1 MLSILQI
8 MYYTEINYKAR
19 GDSMSDYEKKGYL
32 ISDFRVFRLKDAE
45 LKPIPF
51 HYHDFHKIIM
61 FLDGAVD
68 YVIEGKTY
76 HLAPRDIVFVTAGEI
91 HRPIFT
97 DDNKEYERIVI
108 YVAPDFLRRWQE
120 QDNEHADLS
129 QCFAYAQENSSVMH
143 QPPGTS
149 HDLLFHMDKL
159 EKTARGH
166 GFANGLFTEIMFIEF
181 MILLNRS
188 LHEHELS
195 GLTNASYDPKIHEIM
210 TYINAHLSE
219 ELSIDDLAAKAY
231 ISKFY
236 LMRKFKADTG
246 YSIHQYIRSKR
257 LLLARDLLKTDMSI
271 TTICEEVGFADYSTF
286 SRAFKERFKCSP
298 RGYRK
303 K

>member
-1 MLSILQI
+1 MGKYQ
-8 MYYTEINYKAR
+8 
-19 GDSMSDYEKKGYL
+19 KKGYL
-32 ISDFRVFRLKDAE
+32 VQEFKVFRLCDTN
-45 LKPIPF
+45 LKEIPF
-51 HYHDFHKIIM
+51 HYHDFHKLLL
-61 FLDGAVD
+61 FLSGSGE
-68 YVIEGKTY
+68 YIIEGKTY

-91 HRPIFT
+91 HCPIFT
-97 DDNKEYERIVI
+97 DESKDYERIVI

-129 QCFAYAQENSSVMH
+129 QCFAYARENSSVMH

-159 EKTARGH
+159 EKTARGQ

-195 GLTNASYDPKIHEIM
+195 GLTSASYDPKIQEILS
-210 TYINAHLSE
+210 YINAHLAE
-219 ELSIDDLAAKAY
+219 ELSIDDLAARAY

-246 YSIHQYIRSKR
+246 YGIHQYIRSKR

-271 TTICEEVGFADYSTF
+271 TNICEEVGFADYSTF
-286 SRAFKERFKCSP
+286 SRAFKEMFKCAP
-298 RGYRK
+298 RDYRK
-303 K
+303 Q

>member
-1 MLSILQI
+1 
-8 MYYTEINYKAR
+8 
-19 GDSMSDYEKKGYL
+19 MSDYKKKGYL
-32 ISDFRVFRLKDAE
+32 VSDFRVFRLKDAA

-91 HRPIFT
+91 HRPVFT
-97 DDNKEYERIVI
+97 DEAKDYERIVI
-108 YVAPDFLRRWQE
+108 YVAPDFLHRWQE
-120 QDNEHADLS
+120 QDAEHTDLA
-129 QCFAYAQENSSVMH
+129 QCFAYARENSSVMH

-159 EKTARGH
+159 EKTARGQ

-195 GLTNASYDPKIHEIM
+195 GLTNASYDPKIQEIIS
-210 TYINAHLSE
+210 YINAHLAE
-219 ELSIDDLAAKAY
+219 DLSIDDLAAKAY

-246 YSIHQYIRSKR
+246 YGIHQYIRSKR

-271 TTICEEVGFADYSTF
+271 TSICEEVGFADYSTF
-286 SRAFKERFKCSP
+286 SRAFKEMFKCAP
-298 RGYRK
+298 RDYRK
-303 K
+303 Q